1 MGNSLL
7 ILELFSGIILIFGL
21 GCLISHILKLDKYF
35 K

>member
-1 MGNSLL
+1 MENFLL
-7 ILELFSGIILIFGL
+7 ILELFGGIILIIGL

>member
-1 MGNSLL
+1 MENILL

-21 GCLISHILKLDKYF
+21 GCLISHLIKLDKYF